1 MQGEKKKTYQ
11 ELLSNKEELQRKLSY
26 YTTLEEGTQYSKAV
40 NDNVKTFLFTY
51 DQAEEKTK
59 EQMKLQELD
68 LKNKKVYNTMRKNWK
83 LKLLT
88 EYNYEQIADVY
99 KAMLND
105 KNRVLEERAKLL
117 TPVSYT
123 HLTLPTIY
131 SV

>member
-1 MQGEKKKTYQ
+1 MKRKKTYQ

-68 LKNKKVYNTMRKNWK
+68 LKNKKVYNTMRKNWN

-117 TPVSYT
+117 NTAKEY
-123 HLTLPTIY
+123 
-131 SV
+131 